1 MCGYGVNDAP
11 ALAVADIVVA
21 MGGGSSVSLEISDVT
36 LMDSN
41 LTKLLFSI
49 KTGMKIQN
57 TVLENISISVVAK
70 VLVII
75 MTFVGKM
82 NLLGCDSPFTA
93 KSNKTKD
100 CSKIDGASG
109 ERSVLP

>member
-49 KTGMKIQN
+49 KTGMKVLQ
-57 TVLENISISVVAK
+57 TVQENISISVVAK